1 MNILIRR
8 LACVDSQKALVS
20 VPKLRVR
27 NVNSF
32 PVFPH
37 QLKQV
42 KMRKCVYDCR
52 AHAFGAGHP
61 GYSEWLLAL
70 LPHESFEICCNPVEM
85 FRVSRYARGLLRK
98 ARGEISPENLF
109 CSAQF
114 QSRAR
119 QREICGILGNKC
131 GNLQTG

>member
-1 MNILIRR
+1 MNILIRK
-8 LACVDSQKALVS
+8 LAHVDSQKALVS

-27 NVNSF
+27 NVSSF

-52 AHAFGAGHP
+52 AHAFGAGPP

-70 LPHESFEICCNPVEM
+70 LSHESFEICCNPVEM
-85 FRVSRYARGLLRK
+85 FRVSRYARGFVKKGTRRDFPREPFLLSTVSVKGK
-98 ARGEISPENLF
+98 AE
-109 CSAQF
+109 
-114 QSRAR
+114 
-119 QREICGILGNKC
+119 
-131 GNLQTG
+131 GNLWDLG

>member
-1 MNILIRR
+1 MNILISR
-8 LACVDSQKALVS
+8 LARIDSQKALVS

-42 KMRKCVYDCR
+42 KMRKYVCDFR
-52 AHAFGAGHP
+52 AQAFGAGHP

-70 LPHESFEICCNPVEM
+70 LPQESFEICCNPVEM
-85 FRVSRYARGLLRK
+85 FQVSRYARGLLRN
-98 ARGEISPENLF
+98 A
-109 CSAQF
+109 
-114 QSRAR
+114 
-119 QREICGILGNKC
+119 
-131 GNLQTG
+131 